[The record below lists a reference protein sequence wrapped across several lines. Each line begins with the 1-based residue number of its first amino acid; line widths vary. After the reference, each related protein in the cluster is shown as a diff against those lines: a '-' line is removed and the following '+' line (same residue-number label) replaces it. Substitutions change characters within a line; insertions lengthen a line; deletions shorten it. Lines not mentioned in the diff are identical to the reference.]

1 MKTIAFT
8 GGSSLLAQSWIYK
21 KDNRVDFILGKHRRE
36 LNKSKNKIFEFNYEN
51 VKKLSN

>member
-21 KDNRVDFILGKHRRE
+21 KDNKVDFILGKHKRE
-36 LNKSKNKIFEFNYEN
+36 LNKSKKQNF
-51 VKKLSN
+51 